1 MSFLAEMLGLE
12 EAVPFSIKVTI
23 ALCCAVLYLSYK
35 FVTKHSDYWHKQGV
49 KFIKPV
55 PIFGSVASNFLLKEH
70 LSETSQR
77 WYKENAGQ
85 PFIGY
90 FRGRSPTLM
99 IFDPELIKQIFIKDF
114 SHFSDRGFQFNEE
127 TDPLRAL
134 NLFNLGG
141 QRWREMRSK
150 LVPTFTSGKMKGM
163 FPLMVEC
170 SKQFDE
176 HLQLMADRHDVFE
189 AKDLLG
195 CLFTD
200 IIGSCIFGVKCNAIK
215 EPKNVFRVM
224 GKRLVDVKLFQALKV
239 FFAVFQPEVARI
251 LKIRTMDEEVQNFFI
266 NLTRDMIQHRK
277 KNSIVRNDFLQL
289 LMELKDKGRVT
300 IANDDEDASL
310 ENENFQES
318 YTPFRFDDT
327 DLAAQATIF
336 FLAGFETSSSA
347 VSFALLELAV
357 NPDIQRKAHSEID
370 EQLAKCDGKITY
382 ETLKEM
388 KYLEWIADETLR
400 KYPAVAVH
408 FRMCNKKYTLPG
420 KNITLEK
427 GMHVAIPNYAL
438 QNDPKYFANPKK
450 FDPERFSSDDI
461 LNKLQHIYTP
471 FGLGPR
477 QCIGNRFA
485 MVQTKLALLTFLQKY
500 TVSICEKTRFP
511 VKFDAKQFIPT
522 AKDGIWLQ
530 IKKRG

>member
-1 MSFLAEMLGLE
+1 MLGLE
-12 EAVPFSIKVTI
+12 EAVHFSIKVTI
-23 ALCCAVLYLSYK
+23 ALCCALFYLSYK

-49 KFIKPV
+49 NFIKPV

-70 LSETSQR
+70 VSESSQR

-114 SHFSDRGFQFNEE
+114 SHFSDRGFQ
-127 TDPLRAL
+127 
-134 NLFNLGG
+134 
-141 QRWREMRSK
+141 
-150 LVPTFTSGKMKGM
+150 
-163 FPLMVEC
+163 
-170 SKQFDE
+170 
-176 HLQLMADRHDVFE
+176 
-189 AKDLLG
+189 
-195 CLFTD
+195 
-200 IIGSCIFGVKCNAIK
+200 
-215 EPKNVFRVM
+215 
-224 GKRLVDVKLFQALKV
+224 
-239 FFAVFQPEVARI
+239 VARR
-251 LKIRTMDEEVQNFFI
+251 LKIRTMDEEVKNFFL
-266 NLTRDMIQHRK
+266 NLTKDMIQHRK

-289 LMELKDKGRVT
+289 LMELKDKGRVA
-300 IANDDEDASL
+300 IANDDEDATL
-310 ENENFQES
+310 ENEDLHES
-318 YTPFRFDDT
+318 NTPFRFDDT

-370 EQLAKCDGKITY
+370 EQLAKCGGEITY

-420 KNITLEK
+420 RNITLEK

-438 QNDPKYFANPKK
+438 QNDPKYFANPER

-461 LNKLQHIYTP
+461 LNKLQYIYTP

-500 TVSICEKTRFP
+500 TVSTCEKTHFP
-511 VKFDAKQFIPT
+511 VKFEAKQFIPT

-530 IKKRG
+530 IKNRG